1 MGQCKMGH
9 IHTKKK
15 TTKNDTPTKT
25 RLHQQRTIPLATK
38 TRTIPRHNQK
48 KITEKKIWLTKT

>member
-1 MGQCKMGH
+1 MGH

-15 TTKNDTPTKT
+15 TTKNDTPTKR
-25 RLHQQRTIPLATK
+25 RLHQQRTIPLVTK

-48 KITEKKIWLTKT
+48 KRQRSNKIVWLIKKQ

>member
-1 MGQCKMGH
+1 MGH

-15 TTKNDTPTKT
+15 TTKNDTPTKR
-25 RLHQQRTIPLATK
+25 RLHQQRTIPLVTK

-48 KITEKKIWLTKT
+48 KDNGAIKYG